1 MIWLVLGIM
10 LGVVL
15 VPTLHRGLVGLEAA
29 LVAIDTA
36 LTDLVAECQSIVPAL
51 DGVPALAETQ
61 ALTGAVPGLVE
72 SYVAELTPLL

>member
-1 MIWLVLGIM
+1 MIWLALGIA
-10 LGVVL
+10 LTLVL
-15 VPTLHRGLVGLEAA
+15 VRVLHTGLVALETS

-36 LTDLVAECQSIVPAL
+36 LTELVAECQSIVPAL

-72 SYVAELTPLL
+72 NYVGALTPLL